1 MLTPEVPAELAG
13 DQESAESMIRARG
26 VRVTASRVAVLRAVN
41 ELPHA
46 DADTLTQAV
55 RNRLGAVSTQ
65 AVYDALALFKQLG
78 LVRRI
83 EPAGSPA
90 RFETRV
96 GDNHHHVTCRQCGT
110 IADVE
115 CPSGEPPCLTPPDTQ
130 DFLIDEAEVIY
141 WGRCADCQ
149 QQPV

>member
-1 MLTPEVPAELAG
+1 MLTPEVPAELAA

-96 GDNHHHVTCRQCGT
+96 ETTT
-110 IADVE
+110 I
-115 CPSGEPPCLTPPDTQ
+115 T
-130 DFLIDEAEVIY
+130 
-141 WGRCADCQ
+141 
-149 QQPV
+149 